1 MSGAGAADQPQR
13 TACAFSNLL
22 NAHAVRCGFANR
34 GGGYCQSQVTPQ
46 GAAACG
52 SCDCAPGDLA
62 LISLLFGIASIMRCR
77 SALRPKLDGR
87 SRGCCSAEWPSGVLG
102 SSVNAAVPCGFGQ
115 CMPPPACRGFA
126 STTAG
131 LTGRA
136 ALQQRRD
143 VPTAR

>member
-1 MSGAGAADQPQR
+1 MPPTSH
-13 TACAFSNLL
+13 SVLL
-22 NAHAVRCGFANR
+22 EHVHAVRCGFANR

-46 GAAACG
+46 GAAAYG